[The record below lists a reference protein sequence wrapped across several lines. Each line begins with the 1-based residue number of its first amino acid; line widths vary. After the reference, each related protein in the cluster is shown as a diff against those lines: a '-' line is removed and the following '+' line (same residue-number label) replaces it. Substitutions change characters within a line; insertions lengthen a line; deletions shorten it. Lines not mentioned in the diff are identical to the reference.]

1 MSPRKHTQIITKT
14 AATFSLHKE
23 KYNRLV
29 AVLYSQ
35 LTRWVNLMGVL
46 RVWGGQITATR
57 EPEEAGPL
65 TITSGSGK
73 LPLCYQTFNKVNQ
86 KRASFTS
93 GNSTKQ
99 PQVRRHKKHSDF
111 SFKVLSKGRT
121 RCSFREIEALLGS
134 FTAAEPAAVLLL
146 QGASG
151 PPSTWCR
158 PSKSTQ
164 AAARATEMA
173 PRSYRLRGKQGTE
186 ASAFSTQRTT
196 YLVSFLP
203 PSPKE
208 L

>member
-35 LTRWVNLMGVL
+35 LTRWVNLMGAL

-65 TITSGSGK
+65 TVTSGSGK

-121 RCSFREIEALLGS
+121 RCSFRERAVGLFHGRRARCSVIATGS
-134 FTAAEPAAVLLL
+134 FRSPPAPDAGPQSQHKQLHGLWKWPLGATASEENRELRPVPSVLSEPH
-146 QGASG
+146 
-151 PPSTWCR
+151 T
-158 PSKSTQ
+158 
-164 AAARATEMA
+164 
-173 PRSYRLRGKQGTE
+173 
-186 ASAFSTQRTT
+186 
-196 YLVSFLP
+196 
-203 PSPKE
+203 
-208 L
+208 